1 MANEVAQQSSTYLA
15 MKVVHNLITTL
26 CTLCKVL
33 LFLKRSVG
41 PSLVKLFVRH
51 DVLALTL
58 PSNNISLVTLFK

>member
-1 MANEVAQQSSTYLA
+1 MMANEVAQQSSTYLA

-33 LFLKRSVG
+33 LLKRSVG

-51 DVLALTL
+51 DVSAPTL
-58 PSNNISLVTLFK
+58 PTNNISLVTLFK